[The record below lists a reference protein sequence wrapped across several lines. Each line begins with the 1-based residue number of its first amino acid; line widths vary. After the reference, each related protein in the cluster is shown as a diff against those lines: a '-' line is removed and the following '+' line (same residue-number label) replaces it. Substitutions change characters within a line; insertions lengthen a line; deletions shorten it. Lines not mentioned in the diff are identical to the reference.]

1 MDFLYDT
8 NIVVSIAFAVFIGI
22 LFFLGV
28 PGKIAGMLDKRAQG
42 IRDDLDEARSLR
54 EEAQSLLAS
63 YERKQKEVADQA
75 DAIVKAAK
83 QEAEIALEEGKKE
96 LALSIERRL
105 AAATDQ
111 IASAEAAAVREVKD
125 RAVQIS
131 VAAASDLLAK
141 KMTANADKALIDE
154 AIKDVGVKL
163 H

>member
-1 MDFLYDT
+1 MDFLNDT
-8 NIVVSIAFAVFIGI
+8 NIVVSIAFVLFIGV
-22 LFFLGV
+22 LVYLGV
-28 PGKIAGMLDKRAQG
+28 PGKITGMLDKRAQG

-63 YERKQKEVADQA
+63 YERKQKEVAEQA

-83 QEAEIALEEGKKE
+83 EEADLALEAGKKE
-96 LALSIERRL
+96 LAASIERRL

-111 IASAEAAAVREVKD
+111 IASAEAAAIRDVKD

-131 VAAASDLLAK
+131 VAAAADILAK
-141 KMTANADKALIDE
+141 KMTADTDNMLIND

>member
-1 MDFLYDT
+1 MAFLNDT
-8 NIVVSIAFAVFIGI
+8 NIVVTIAFLVFIGV
-22 LFFLGV
+22 LFYFGV
-28 PGKIAGMLDKRAQG
+28 PGKITGLLDKRAQG
-42 IRDDLDEARSLR
+42 IRDQLDEARSLR

-83 QEAEIALEEGKKE
+83 EEAQIALEAGKKE
-96 LALSIERRL
+96 LEVSIERRL

-125 RAVQIS
+125 RAVQIA
-131 VAAASDLLAK
+131 VAAASEVMK
-141 KMTANADKALIDE
+141 KKITADQDNVMIND
-154 AIKDVGVKL
+154 AIKDVSAKL

>member
-111 IASAEAAAVREVKD
+111 IASAEAAAVHEVKD

>member
-1 MDFLYDT
+1 MDFLNDT
-8 NIVVSIAFAVFIGI
+8 NIVVTIAFLV
-22 LFFLGV
+22 FLGV
-28 PGKIAGMLDKRAQG
+28 LFYFGVPGRITGMLDKRAQG
-42 IRDDLDEARSLR
+42 IRDQLDEARSLR

-83 QEAEIALEEGKKE
+83 EEAQIALEAGKKE
-96 LALSIERRL
+96 LEVSIERRL

-125 RAVQIS
+125 RAVRIA
-131 VAAASDLLAK
+131 VAAASDVLK
-141 KMTANADKALIDE
+141 KKITADQDNVMINA
-154 AIKDVGVKL
+154 AIKDVSAKL